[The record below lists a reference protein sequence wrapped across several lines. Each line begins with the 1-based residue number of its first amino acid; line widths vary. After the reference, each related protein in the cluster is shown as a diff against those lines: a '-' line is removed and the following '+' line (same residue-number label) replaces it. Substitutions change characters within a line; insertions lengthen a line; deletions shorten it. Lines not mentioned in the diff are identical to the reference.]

1 MKKKIL
7 KFWIENWWIVIFLK
21 LVNRELFMTKLSEID
36 FHENE
41 LIDVEGMKLFKPIWL
56 STFRAKAFLAFY
68 DNKWWQTVN
77 RETRVILANS
87 VMQALEC

>member
-1 MKKKIL
+1 MNCD
-7 KFWIENWWIVIFLK
+7 FFK

-56 STFRAKAFLAFY
+56 SGCPIKRPLSELKH
-68 DNKWWQTVN
+68 V
-77 RETRVILANS
+77 
-87 VMQALEC
+87 